1 MCQVSDG
8 VNPATLR
15 GEMGCS
21 MLAREKVFS
30 LSHVSNI
37 AGRSHQRDELRTR
50 LDLMLSISSKIISE
64 RYDCVR
70 APVVSLKLSKECEHG
85 GSLYERI
92 HANSVAS
99 LFSTKRTEPL
109 ENSTLYLACC
119 QILFFPGRISTARS
133 IFHYSG
139 SEAFLLFTLFS
150 WHAQDGERVGKWKER
165 LRYPIPSCSPQ
176 LLFIPLYSLRS
187 TNVLTSCK
195 I

>member
-1 MCQVSDG
+1 MKEFGTRRKDSSYLDEKKSLLEIWRNKKRMCQVSDG

-92 HANSVAS
+92 HANNVAS
-99 LFSTKRTEPL
+99 FRPSVPNPEKIPL
-109 ENSTLYLACC
+109 C
-119 QILFFPGRISTARS
+119 ILRVLKSYFFPAGFPPPGAFSIIQDLRLFYFLHFSHGTLRMAR
-133 IFHYSG
+133 
-139 SEAFLLFTLFS
+139 ET
-150 WHAQDGERVGKWKER
+150 ENGKR
-165 LRYPIPSCSPQ
+165 D
-176 LLFIPLYSLRS
+176 
-187 TNVLTSCK
+187 
-195 I
+195 